1 MLKTEALAMLLHQ
14 GRHAIKNLPIV
25 LLHFIP
31 SFSSSKVMKASRV
44 SEILDKE
51 NRKQHSQSGKL
62 LLIIKGLSPSFY

>member
-14 GRHAIKNLPIV
+14 GRHSIKNLPIV

-31 SFSSSKVMKASRV
+31 SFSSTKVMKASRV

-51 NRKQHSQSGKL
+51 N
-62 LLIIKGLSPSFY
+62 